1 MDVRTVH
8 TADLDAATRAAA
20 HELLDAA
27 FDGEVTAED
36 WEHCLGGMHALVWEG
51 GELIGHGAV
60 VQRRL
65 LYGGEA
71 LRTGYVE
78 GVAVRAEHRRRGAGG
93 AMMDAL
99 NAVIR
104 RAYRIGALGA
114 TEAGAALYASRGWRR
129 WEGPTAMLTPAG
141 VVRTPDEDGYIW
153 VLDVDGTLDLSREL
167 TCDWREGDAW

>member
-1 MDVRTVH
+1 MDLRTAH

-20 HELLDAA
+20 RELLDAVFA
-27 FDGEVTAED
+27 GEMTDED
-36 WEHCLGGMHALVWEG
+36 WEHCLGGIHALAWEG

-65 LYGGEA
+65 LYAGEA

-78 GVAVRAEHRRRGAGG
+78 GVAVHAGHRRRGAGA
-93 AMMDAL
+93 AMMEAL
-99 NAVIR
+99 GGVIR

-114 TEAGAALYASRGWRR
+114 TEDGAALYAARGWRR
-129 WEGPTAMLTPAG
+129 WEGPTSMLTPGG

-153 VLDVDGTLDLSREL
+153 VLDVEGALDFGREL